1 MKHAF
6 FIAIL
11 YAPLA
16 FSAPTLDPPKLR
28 LDGSAQPLRYAVD
41 LTIVPDRDTFHG
53 SVDIS
58 IDVRTPAEVIWL
70 NAIGLQI
77 QDATFRPEAG
87 DASPAKTMAGGD
99 QFIGFAFDHAISGSG
114 VLH

>member
-11 YAPLA
+11 CAPLA

-28 LDGSAQPLRYAVD
+28 LDGSAQPIRYAVD
-41 LTIVPDRDTFHG
+41 LTIIPDRDMFRG

-58 IDVRTPAEVIWL
+58 VDVRTPAEVIWL
-70 NAIGLQI
+70 NSIGLQV
-77 QDATFRPEAG
+77 QDATFRTESG
-87 DASPAKTMAGGD
+87 DVLPAKTVPGGD
-99 QFIGFAFDHAISGSG
+99 QFLGFAFDRD
-114 VLH
+114 